1 MALYLEPC
9 NGGRQ
14 IVFDKAVIL
23 IGRQSDCDIVLE
35 NSRKVSRKHCCIAQV
50 NHQYLIRD
58 LASMN
63 GVRVNGKRIKQEAVL
78 EVGAEVA
85 IGDVQ
90 FVLKDSNAGQPQ
102 PPELPVVADVAPG
115 PPPLVPK
122 PMIRRP
128 VNISQELPVPIDEE
142 DGLDFAIEQSIDT
155 GGRNNSDAEPVQPMI
170 LSEPAIPTADE
181 SADANPQDDSD
192 LLPPLT

>member
-1 MALYLEPC
+1 MALYLDPL

-23 IGRQSDCDIVLE
+23 IGRQSDCDVVLE

-63 GVRVNGKRIKQEAVL
+63 GVRVNGKRIRQEALL

-85 IGDVQ
+85 IGDVR
-90 FVLKDSNAGQPQ
+90 FVLKDSNTSSPK
-102 PPELPVVADVAPG
+102 PPALSERKSTPT
-115 PPPLVPK
+115 PPPVPK
-122 PMIRRP
+122 PVVRRP
-128 VNISQELPVPIDEE
+128 MDISQQFAVPID
-142 DGLDFAIEQSIDT
+142 DDSAGVDFAVEHSRDADDRPKHERPEAVDDDDAPDAVLID
-155 GGRNNSDAEPVQPMI
+155 
-170 LSEPAIPTADE
+170 
-181 SADANPQDDSD
+181 DDSSD
-192 LLPPLT
+192 LLPPAN